1 MLRARMIVWPPP
13 ILWIKCMNQGS
24 QSPNLFGSLR
34 LHFMEGSVT
43 WHNPIVAGSAPR
55 GLWSQPVLSRV
66 NILWKGLT
74 QQPQGRLGSPRVYMK
89 NRHFHTL
96 CLSAITYMTSLVPQT
111 VKNLPAMQE
120 TRVWSLA
127 GKDPLKKGMV
137 THSSILAWRIPW
149 TEEPGSLKSMR
160 SRRVEYKWVTNT
172 FLHMCL
178 AELSLRLACIRT
190 SYSGVEMWGGGY
202 TWKLKIFMQTSQ
214 PFCVAKWAEGQ
225 FAIQML
231 SWQYSSQN

>member
-1 MLRARMIVWPPP
+1 MFSYVKGQNDCMAPP

-34 LHFMEGSVT
+34 SHFMGGSVT

-66 NILWKGLT
+66 NILWKGLM
-74 QQPQGRLGSPRVYMK
+74 QQLQGRLGSPRVYTK

-96 CLSAITYMTSLVPQT
+96 CLSAITYMTSLVAQT

-120 TRVWSLA
+120 TWVWSLA
-127 GKDPLKKGMV
+127 RKDPLKKGMV

-160 SRRVEYKWVTNT
+160 SRRVEYEWVTNT

-178 AELSLRLACIRT
+178 AELGLRLACIRT
-190 SYSGVEMWGGGY
+190 R
-202 TWKLKIFMQTSQ
+202 TQQ
-214 PFCVAKWAEGQ
+214 
-225 FAIQML
+225 
-231 SWQYSSQN
+231 